1 MAGSQISIAA
11 ILVGL
16 AAGACFAVATV
27 LQQRGAQATPDEHTM
42 RPRLLVDLVRTPIW
56 VAGILAAAGSFGLQ
70 ALALALGPITLV
82 QPLIVTDLLFALP
95 LAARLSRTRLGRQEW
110 IGAALVVA
118 GLATFLTAAAPRA
131 GAGQPGSGHWLIGIV
146 VVAGVVV
153 AGVLSAG
160 SRPGVRR
167 TSLLAL
173 AGGASFGLMSALTKS
188 VTGLVEDRG
197 LGMLAAWQP
206 WAMAVAAIVGL
217 VLAQSAF
224 QAGPLSVALPLLD
237 VIEPLVA
244 VGIAVTVFGERISHS
259 PTAYLVEAAGALAVV
274 GGIAVLDR
282 SRVVVASHEVAD
294 APAPRPAQDLDDRV
308 LVGAIGP
315 AA

>member
-1 MAGSQISIAA
+1 
-11 ILVGL
+11 
-16 AAGACFAVATV
+16 
-27 LQQRGAQATPDEHTM
+27 
-42 RPRLLVDLVRTPIW
+42 
-56 VAGILAAAGSFGLQ
+56 
-70 ALALALGPITLV
+70 
-82 QPLIVTDLLFALP
+82 
-95 LAARLSRTRLGRQEW
+95 
-110 IGAALVVA
+110 
-118 GLATFLTAAAPRA
+118 
-131 GAGQPGSGHWLIGIV
+131 
-146 VVAGVVV
+146 
-153 AGVLSAG
+153 
-160 SRPGVRR
+160 
-167 TSLLAL
+167 
-173 AGGASFGLMSALTKS
+173 MSALTKS

>member
-11 ILVGL
+11 VLVGL

-42 RPRLLVDLVRTPIW
+42 RPRLLVDLARTPIW

-70 ALALALGPITLV
+70 AVALALGPITLV

-95 LAARLSRTRLGRQEW
+95 LAARLTGTRLGGREW
-110 IGAALVVA
+110 AGAALVVT
-118 GLATFLTAAAPRA
+118 GLATFLTAASPRA
-131 GAGQPGSGHWLIGIV
+131 GADQPGTGHWLIGIV
-146 VVAGVVV
+146 AVALVVV

-173 AGGASFGLMSALTKS
+173 AAGASFGLMSALTKS
-188 VTGLVEDRG
+188 VTGLLLERG
-197 LGMLAAWQP
+197 PGMLATWQP
-206 WAMAVAAIVGL
+206 WAMAIAAIVGL
-217 VLAQSAF
+217 VLSQSAF

-237 VIEPLVA
+237 VVEPLVA
-244 VGIAVTVFGERISHS
+244 VGIAVTVFGEHISHH
-259 PTAYLVEAAGALAVV
+259 PAAYLLEAAGAVAVV
-274 GGIAVLDR
+274 AGIAVLDR
-282 SRVVVASHEVAD
+282 SRLVTAAHQPAPVGSADRGAPDVAD
-294 APAPRPAQDLDDRV
+294 AV
-308 LVGAIGP
+308 LVGAGRT
-315 AA
+315 A